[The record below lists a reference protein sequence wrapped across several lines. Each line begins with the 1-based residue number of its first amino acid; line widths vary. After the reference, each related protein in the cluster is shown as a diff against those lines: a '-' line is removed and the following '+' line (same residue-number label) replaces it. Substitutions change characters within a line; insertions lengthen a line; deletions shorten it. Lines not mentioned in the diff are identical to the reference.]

1 MSTKAK
7 KIQNAMSHMMTS
19 VTGSNSKLHK
29 RSAKTEKIEERDV
42 GSSRSKVQRKNLKV
56 EKTEECE
63 EDDFDP
69 TLLPLP
75 TNSTKAAT
83 QRIYKELKMIIHIQD
98 TPSNDLGI
106 YVKLDKLRSVY
117 QWVCILV

>member
-63 EDDFDP
+63 EGILDTSYFSFL
-69 TLLPLP
+69 TCKL
-75 TNSTKAAT
+75 
-83 QRIYKELKMIIHIQD
+83 IIHFIF
-98 TPSNDLGI
+98 
-106 YVKLDKLRSVY
+106 R
-117 QWVCILV
+117 